1 MEYHLE
7 QYVIKLGED
16 DSIKD
21 VFIAGNKWESPDAT
35 SFNLVKAL
43 MQRIL
48 ELEDV
53 LRDEN

>member
-7 QYVIKLGED
+7 QYVVELDED

-21 VFIAGNKWESPDAT
+21 VFIAGDKWEIPDDT

-48 ELEDV
+48 ELEDI